1 MSVYDDCLASSDPA
15 ADDAFYAEADS
26 ARAQGNCPDNAAG
39 LPRIVTKD
47 EGNLALEVDSNKDV
61 YITRLRREAVSV
73 VDLDKRVGE
82 VELVLLRR
90 RTPML
95 HSLPLRLALPRT
107 RLQRRLQP
115 ILAPSMKVIITYILY
130 LHEKTSKSSLDPQ
143 KPLHFRRTC
152 LQGAVDCV
160 TGCTMCM

>member
-82 VELVLLRR
+82 VELAVAAQ
-90 RTPML
+90 TDANAAQFTTAFGVA
-95 HSLPLRLALPRT
+95 SDTLAKTFTANIGTLNEGNYYIYF
-107 RLQRRLQP
+107 
-115 ILAPSMKVIITYILY
+115 ILFARKNIKKFP
-130 LHEKTSKSSLDPQ
+130 
-143 KPLHFRRTC
+143 
-152 LQGAVDCV
+152 
-160 TGCTMCM
+160 